1 MISTDYQAALL
12 RVARDTPVTGL
23 TIGIEREGQRVTPTG
38 RLARRDLATAVPRPV
53 RGLTRDFAETQLELV
68 TPTMTSTNAALAAL
82 ARIQRGVSSQL
93 RPTELIWPLSMP
105 PALPRASEAIVI
117 AKLSPK
123 AVAYRQQLA
132 KRGGRRRQMISG
144 LHVNVGFS
152 AALLDRLFAQQSVP
166 TTRREFQN
174 QLYLHVA
181 QNYLRYRWLLTYA
194 FGASPTRWPR
204 LLKYTGPTEPVR
216 SIRNSPF
223 GYTNLNRLQVSYR
236 SVADYVGDLNR
247 LVATGWLGA
256 EKAFYGQV
264 RLRGGHAV
272 TDLATTGIDYL
283 ELRNFDL
290 NPFAPLGVDQ
300 LQLDFLHGFILL
312 MLSLPAP
319 QNVAAAIRY
328 GEQLN
333 HQVALERPME
343 PTAQAAEGRWLLAQ
357 FDQLAA
363 QLRVPAFQTASW
375 IVRSRL
381 DHPEQTP
388 AARWLRDCQ
397 HQPTKLALALAR
409 HHAQVRF

>member
-1 MISTDYQAALL
+1 MRAAH
-12 RVARDTPVTGL
+12 RTPVTGL
-23 TIGIEREGQRVTPTG
+23 TIGIEREGQRVTSTG
-38 RLARRDLATAVPRPV
+38 QLARRDLATAVPRPV

-82 ARIQRGVSSQL
+82 ARIQHGVSSQL

-105 PALPRASEAIVI
+105 PTLPRASEAIVI
-117 AKLSPK
+117 AKLSPQ
-123 AVAYRQQLA
+123 AFAYRQQLA
-132 KRGGRRRQMISG
+132 RRGGRRRQMISG

-152 AALLDRLFAQQSVP
+152 AALLDQLFAQQAGP
-166 TTRREFQN
+166 MNRREFQN

-204 LLKYTGPTEPVR
+204 LLTHTGPAEPVR

-223 GYTNLNRLQVSYR
+223 GYTNLSRLQVSYC
-236 SVADYVGDLNR
+236 SVAAYVTDLKH
-247 LVATGWLGA
+247 LVATGQLGA

-264 RLRGGHAV
+264 SLRGGHAV
-272 TDLATTGIDYL
+272 TDLAATGIDYL

-290 NPFAPLGVDQ
+290 NPFDPLGVDQ
-300 LQLDFLHGFILL
+300 VQLDFLHGFILL

-319 QNVAAAIRY
+319 QNVAAAIHY

-333 HQVALERPME
+333 RQVALERPTAE
-343 PTAQAAEGRWLLAQ
+343 TAQLAEGRWLLAQ
-357 FDQLAA
+357 FDQLVV
-363 QLRVPAFQTASW
+363 QLGVPAFQTASW
-375 IVRSRL
+375 VVRSRL
-381 DHPEQTP
+381 AHPEQTP

-409 HHAQVRF
+409 HHARVRF